1 MCIENGK
8 FTNKKNFDHFLMFYI
23 YIIDVNNS
31 NIMHCKMI
39 KLNTVIDCSSVNSC
53 EKCGVLNVAR
63 HDDIIIDDSNCS
75 KFYQNALYFTRIVSP
90 FGYKQGGKRCCE
102 GGLRIVSNASGTSLC
117 WYFWSK
123 ILFEHNIKNIIFFNL
138 VLTPE
143 EIRKDATN
151 VSTTEQINSVSQQL
165 VVGTN
170 HLPDYLL
177 FGLGG
182 ISGFLFLAT
191 IVTILIFSV
200 RRRNELQTKYGLSWK
215 RHKTLI
221 LYDQ

>member
-23 YIIDVNNS
+23 YINDVNNS

-53 EKCGVLNVAR
+53 EKCGLLNVAR

-102 GGLRIVSNASGTSLC
+102 GGLRIVSNASGTSFC
-117 WYFWSK
+117 
-123 ILFEHNIKNIIFFNL
+123 
-138 VLTPE
+138 
-143 EIRKDATN
+143 
-151 VSTTEQINSVSQQL
+151 
-165 VVGTN
+165 
-170 HLPDYLL
+170 
-177 FGLGG
+177 
-182 ISGFLFLAT
+182 
-191 IVTILIFSV
+191 
-200 RRRNELQTKYGLSWK
+200 
-215 RHKTLI
+215 
-221 LYDQ
+221 